1 MRMRNTVVCG
11 LVVGLLM
18 GLGVVGLAEE
28 TTEMYN
34 VGLSDSVTQAVED
47 TFAEK
52 KNLTSEIV
60 DASGV
65 FAIEQETSISMTF
78 VGEGAGYKNQVGFF
92 TFDNEGAVLSQTVVF
107 ENFSGTGKGLAGGG
121 SLNAGDTF
129 DIGTFEPGE
138 NVGFFLVA
146 NGFNRKNAPSWYT
159 ISALNSDG
167 KDHDAVMETEDGTL
181 IGFEDLKNLGDRDY
195 NDALMFVTTVV
206 TEPVL
211 DETVAEGDVS
221 QASAPSATDLAAQG
235 VASLL
240 GLSDS
245 DAREIV
251 LEYGPI
257 VVNRALE
264 YAADGDEF
272 WSSVLGYDV
281 LGELTAAGGGG
292 TVDSGTSGYLVSVQL
307 RSPITGEPVTTEH
320 ISLTIVESPSNIVD
334 IVVVPF
340 VEATGSYTFDLRSV
354 DLAPGVYDLYL
365 GFENGTHHLMTLI
378 VPTLG

>member
-195 NDALMFVTTVV
+195 NDALLLVTSVV
-206 TEPVL
+206 IELEIVEEPVV
-211 DETVAEGDVS
+211 EVAQSNVPTVADQVQAAFGIS
-221 QASAPSATDLAAQG
+221 QSEAQG
-235 VASLL
+235 LVNEFGSTRVESALRKSDSVDSFWIELL
-240 GLSDS
+240 GY
-245 DAREIV
+245 E
-251 LEYGPI
+251 LELY
-257 VVNRALE
+257 
-264 YAADGDEF
+264 
-272 WSSVLGYDV
+272 
-281 LGELTAAGGGG
+281 AGGGG
-292 TVDSGTSGYLVSVQL
+292 GSIESDSFDVAFQL
-307 RSPITGEPVTTEH
+307 RHPVTGMV
-320 ISLTIVESPSNIVD
+320 ISDSAVSLTIVEADGNIVD
-334 IVVVPF
+334 VLPVPF
-340 VEATGSYTFDLRSV
+340 DQATESYAFEMDTAELN
-354 DLAPGVYDLYL
+354 AGAYDLYL
-365 GFENGTHHLMTLI
+365 GFEDGNHHMMSLF
-378 VPTLG
+378 VPGE

>member
-1 MRMRNTVVCG
+1 MRMNFISGFG
-11 LVVGLLM
+11 LVLLLGLSLVGF
-18 GLGVVGLAEE
+18 GNEVVNVELPEAVLDAVESTFKEYSAPSSEVIAADGNIEFEFE
-28 TTEMYN
+28 TT
-34 VGLSDSVTQAVED
+34 VSLS
-47 TFAEK
+47 F
-52 KNLTSEIV
+52 V
-60 DASGV
+60 D
-65 FAIEQETSISMTF
+65 
-78 VGEGAGYKNQVGFF
+78 EGAGYKNSIGYF
-92 TFDNEGAVLSQTVVF
+92 TLDTDGSILEQNVVF
-107 ENFSGTGKGLAGGG
+107 ENFSEVWGGG
-121 SLNAGDTF
+121 ELEPGDTVT
-129 DIGTFEPGE
+129 IGTFSPGE
-138 NVGFFLVA
+138 TLGFFLLA
-146 NGFNRKNAPSWYT
+146 NGYNDDNAPMWT
-159 ISALNSDG
+159 TLDALNSDG
-167 KDHDAVMETEDGTL
+167 MDHDAVMTIDDLGTL

-264 YAADGDEF
+264 YAVDGDEF